1 MKPLPSW
8 AWVLGLALLAIRA
21 EPARGDYGPIRRVV
35 QGTAWTLEEGEL
47 AVGLVSPLQYG
58 VIDEL
63 TLSTHPVLDL
73 LLTPNV
79 TLKGKVL
86 DRGPVALALNASYLQ
101 TFLRSRSGEIPGT
114 LSLWPSVSV
123 AAGST
128 VSLTFQAGWAMDLS
142 PLRHGVQAGLA
153 MNLLLGPSDLLQV
166 SIQERWMGGGAG
178 FEIPVGVITYG
189 HAWDQVRVT
198 VGIAAGRF
206 PLPIGTGSRVLNLP
220 VWPVVDVWW
229 LL

>member
-1 MKPLPSW
+1 MKPFRSRL
-8 AWVLGLALLAIRA
+8 WVLAGAGLLLWAG
-21 EPARGDYGPIRRVV
+21 PARGDYGPVRRVV
-35 QGTAWTLEEGEL
+35 QGTAWTLDEGEL
-47 AVGLVSPLQYG
+47 AVGIVSPLQYG
-58 VIDEL
+58 VLDEL

-86 DRGPVALALNASYLQ
+86 DQGRVAVALNASYLQ
-101 TFLRSRSGEIPGT
+101 TFLRSRSGEIPGS
-114 LSLWPSVSV
+114 LSLWPALSVV
-123 AAGST
+123 AGSS
-128 VSLTFQAGWAMDLS
+128 VSLTFQAGYAMDLS
-142 PLRHGVQAGLA
+142 PIRHGVQAGLA

-166 SIQERWMGGGAG
+166 SLQERWMGGNG
-178 FEIPVGVITYG
+178 FETPTGVVTYG
-189 HAWDQVRVT
+189 HAWDQVRIT

-206 PLPIGTGSRVLNLP
+206 PLQIASGSEVLRLP

>member
-1 MKPLPSW
+1 MKHPRPW
-8 AWVLGLALLAIRA
+8 AWVLVCAALALGP

-35 QGTAWTLEEGEL
+35 QGTAWTLDEGEL

-58 VIDEL
+58 VLDEL

-73 LLTPNV
+73 LLTPNL

-86 DRGPVALALNASYLQ
+86 DRNPVALALNASYLQ
-101 TFLRSRSGEIPGT
+101 TFLRSRSGEIPGS
-114 LSLWPSVSV
+114 LSLWPALSV
-123 AAGST
+123 AAGRT
-128 VSLTFQAGWAMDLS
+128 VSLTFQAGYAMDLS
-142 PLRHGVQAGLA
+142 PIRHGVQAGLG

-166 SIQERWMGGGAG
+166 TVQDRWMGGGTG
-178 FEIPVGVITYG
+178 FEVPTGVITYG
-189 HAWDQVRVT
+189 HAWDQVRIT

-206 PLPIGTGSRVLNLP
+206 PLQIGTGSRVLRLP